1 MLEDGGNL
9 SALMKSSSS
18 TGGVNGSAVRVGR
31 SVETYTPMNQREKGI
46 GEVLAASDELI
57 KQIPDL
63 EWHIC
68 GAPEKGEEYWLAEIT
83 KRPWIKYHGVL
94 ADPGP
99 MYAMV
104 HVTITTTYHE
114 GLSTVCIESG
124 ACARPVIGS
133 DIYGVREVISDRI
146 TGFLISP
153 GRVSDVVEKIGIFYK
168 LTIGQRL
175 EMGRAARQKV
185 ELEFDRKIVVVL
197 YKKVINEYI
206 TKKGEL

>member
-1 MLEDGGNL
+1 
-9 SALMKSSSS
+9 
-18 TGGVNGSAVRVGR
+18 
-31 SVETYTPMNQREKGI
+31 
-46 GEVLAASDELI
+46 
-57 KQIPDL
+57 
-63 EWHIC
+63 
-68 GAPEKGEEYWLAEIT
+68 
-83 KRPWIKYHGVL
+83 
-94 ADPGP
+94 
-99 MYAMV
+99 MV